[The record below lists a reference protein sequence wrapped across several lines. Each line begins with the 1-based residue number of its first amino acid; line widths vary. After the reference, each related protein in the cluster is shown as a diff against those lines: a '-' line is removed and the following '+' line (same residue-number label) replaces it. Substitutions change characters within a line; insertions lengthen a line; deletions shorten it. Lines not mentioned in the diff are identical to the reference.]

1 MKVVRHLAFKVFLT
15 SLELQIGHLGISIYD
30 GITMFD
36 VNDISCML
44 SLVIYYPILLL
55 LYVIVMYDGLE
66 IVYREIMHL

>member
-1 MKVVRHLAFKVFLT
+1 
-15 SLELQIGHLGISIYD
+15 
-30 GITMFD
+30 MFD

-66 IVYREIMHL
+66 IVYREIMHVKKIIYLNLVIIENFILKFFVYH